1 METTKKSKKNLS
13 ETDVEAL
20 IKCNQM
26 LKEHLDYLRAK
37 LSKTEAILE
46 MCIKAVEQ
54 EEKGQQNAPNINI
67 FSLN

>member
-20 IKCNQM
+20 VKCNQM

-46 MCIKAVEQ
+46 MCIKAVEE
-54 EEKGQQNAPNINI
+54 EEKVKEHAPNLNL